1 MEKGNHFRGGFT
13 VAELVISCAISSM
26 VMAGRFIGMISMQK
40 TFKASEF
47 HVTKQAD
54 QMRYLDYLSL
64 DLRGAVDVNISSSG
78 VITLTIPDYYT
89 VDPTNPAKVIPR
101 TPTIANGVATYGTA
115 AGRPTVRYS
124 ITNGTLNR
132 VKTTT
137 ANGVT
142 TVETKALCTD
152 VQEFLITPS
161 KSGQVVSTTTSFIPK
176 YQWTTNTDSKYRTGT
191 TTFTNTL
198 LRNAQ
203 VTSTP

>member
-1 MEKGNHFRGGFT
+1 MDKGNHFRGGFT
-13 VAELVISCAISSM
+13 LVEVVISCAISSM
-26 VMAGRFIGMISMQK
+26 VMAGLFIGMISMQK

-54 QMRYLDYLSL
+54 QMRFLDYLSL
-64 DLRGAVDVNISSSG
+64 DLRGAVNVDLGSPG
-78 VITLTIPDYYT
+78 VISLTIPDYYT

-115 AGRPTVRYS
+115 TGLPIIRYS

-137 ANGVT
+137 ANGVA

-152 VQEFLITPS
+152 VQEFVITQS
-161 KSGQVVSTTTSFIPK
+161 RSGKVISTSTSFIPK
-176 YQWTTNTDSKYRTGT
+176 YQWTTNADSNYRAGT

-198 LRNAQ
+198 LRNPA
-203 VTSTP
+203 VTITP